1 MVQFLKVPV
10 DGSEKN
16 FENKQFMEEL
26 FNFKN
31 SFNCH

>member
-16 FENKQFMEEL
+16 FENKWTEL
-26 FNFKN
+26 FNFQN
-31 SFNCH
+31 SFNCL